1 MRTAFASAC
10 HLGLNMHRF
19 FVTDIDNNQVI
30 FSAEQT
36 RQINAVLRMEPGQ
49 RVIALDNAGWEYEV
63 ELIALGRKRAT
74 AVIHHKRPSAN
85 EPSVQLTLYQSLM
98 KRDKFEWVLQKGT
111 EIGVSHFVPLVTQR
125 SLSQKVDIKDSKLAR
140 WQKIITEAA
149 EQCRRGR
156 IPTLQTPLTLTQ
168 ALADHPAQP
177 GLIAWEETKDRSLRE
192 VLSAGKRPSAISLFI
207 GPEGG
212 FAAEEIATAQTA
224 GIIPI
229 TLGKRILRAETAAL
243 VASAL
248 ILHEL
253 DEI

>member
-1 MRTAFASAC
+1 M
-10 HLGLNMHRF
+10 
-19 FVTDIDNNQVI
+19 
-30 FSAEQT
+30 
-36 RQINAVLRMEPGQ
+36 NAVLRMEPGQ

-63 ELIALGRKRAT
+63 ELVTVGRKRAT

-85 EPSVQLTLYQSLM
+85 EPATHLTLYQSLM

-125 SLSQKVDIKDSKLAR
+125 SLIQKVDIKDSKFAR

-149 EQCRRGR
+149 EQSRRGR
-156 IPTLQTPLTLTQ
+156 IPTLQTPITLAQ
-168 ALADHPAQP
+168 ALAEHPPQP
-177 GLIAWEETKDRSLRE
+177 GLIAWEEAKDVTLRQALAVE
-192 VLSAGKRPSAISLFI
+192 KRPSALSLFT

-212 FAAEEIATAQTA
+212 FAVEEINAAQTA
-224 GIIPI
+224 GLTPI

-243 VASAL
+243 VAAAL

-253 DEI
+253 ERV

>member
-1 MRTAFASAC
+1 
-10 HLGLNMHRF
+10 MHRF

-36 RQINAVLRMEPGQ
+36 RQIQAVLRMEPGQ

-63 ELIALGRKRAT
+63 ELVALGRKRAT

-85 EPSVQLTLYQSLM
+85 EPNTHLTLYQSLM

-125 SLSQKVDIKDSKLAR
+125 SLIQKVDIKNSKSAR

-156 IPTLQTPLTLTQ
+156 IPTLQTPVTLAQ
-168 ALADHPAQP
+168 ALAEHPSQP
-177 GLIAWEETKDRSLRE
+177 GLIAWEEAKDVTLRE
-192 VLSAGKRPSAISLFI
+192 ALAVEKRPSAISLFI

-212 FAAEEIATAQTA
+212 FAAEEIESAQLA
-224 GIIPI
+224 GLTPI

-243 VASAL
+243 VAAAL

-253 DEI
+253 DEV